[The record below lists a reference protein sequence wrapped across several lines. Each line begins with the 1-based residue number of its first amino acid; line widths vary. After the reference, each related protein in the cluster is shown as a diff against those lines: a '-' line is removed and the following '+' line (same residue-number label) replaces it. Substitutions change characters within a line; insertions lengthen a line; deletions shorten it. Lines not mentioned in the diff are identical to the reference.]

1 MSKYTYKGTEALY
14 YPSLGV
20 SVKPGDVVELAANP
34 GDGNWSA
41 VKAAKATAAET
52 PAPAPVVETPAP
64 APSPDASKAG
74 A

>member
-1 MSKYTYKGTEALY
+1 MSKYTFKGTEALY

-20 SVKPGDVVELAANP
+20 SVNPGDTVELASDP

-41 VKAAKATAAET
+41 VKATKAAAV
-52 PAPAPVVETPAP
+52 AETPAP
-64 APSPDASKAG
+64 APSPDDSKAG